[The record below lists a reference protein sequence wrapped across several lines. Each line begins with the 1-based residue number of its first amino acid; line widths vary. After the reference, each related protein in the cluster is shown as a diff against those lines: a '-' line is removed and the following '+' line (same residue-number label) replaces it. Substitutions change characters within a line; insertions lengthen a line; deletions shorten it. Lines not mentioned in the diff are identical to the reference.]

1 MPKILPALAG
11 VSRFSVGKL
20 LRKPALLA
28 CASVALMAVA
38 PASSR
43 ADAVGAAFG
52 AGTGLIV
59 AGPPG
64 AIVGG
69 VVGAVW
75 GHPFWGPPN
84 SPHSCW
90 IDIPFTGIAGI
101 TMDGGI
107 TIERLGEHRSVC
119 QSTSKYRHLHRQRAA
134 TASCQFMKRRDG
146 ICGHRLKLALNDA
159 CAHQIKQSCPR

>member
-52 AGTGLIV
+52 ALDLSSPDLREQSSAAWSVPCGDTRFGDLQTV
-59 AGPPG
+59 RTL
-64 AIVGG
+64 VG
-69 VVGAVW
+69 
-75 GHPFWGPPN
+75 
-84 SPHSCW
+84 S
-90 IDIPFTGIAGI
+90 IIPFTGIAGI